1 MENQFVFYIFPIKL
15 NKTFIN
21 RKRVWFWYIKQ
32 ISVQRDFSKRWNAFS
47 SLCFQK
53 YWKEIRFRKHFFIY
67 KAEAH
72 INKSFSIEILCLSN
86 NWASQTIVWTRGL
99 QRTYFVQGGMG

>member
-1 MENQFVFYIFPIKL
+1 MFYEKFHQNIWDESWRDVYMENQFIFYISSIKL

-21 RKRVWFWYIKQ
+21 KKRVWFWYIKQ

-53 YWKEIRFRKHFFIY
+53 
-67 KAEAH
+67 
-72 INKSFSIEILCLSN
+72 ILKGN
-86 NWASQTIVWTRGL
+86 
-99 QRTYFVQGGMG
+99 